1 MKRRNRRI
9 SLTLSRR
16 SKFRER
22 WEENEGVRGGRVGE
36 VKGENAVGGGK
47 GALM

>member
-9 SLTLSRR
+9 SLPASRR

-22 WEENEGVRGGRVGE
+22 REQNEGVR
-36 VKGENAVGGGK
+36 
-47 GALM
+47 